1 MTEVV
6 RSILDAVADR
16 VLAYRPKGEPLPPPA
31 TAKRCTSCGAKP
43 GYACSPDCPE
53 QRG

>member
-16 VLAYRPKGEPLPPPA
+16 VLAYRPKGEPAAPTA
-31 TAKRCTSCGAKP
+31 TAKRCASCGAKA

-53 QRG
+53 PR